1 MAKLFQQYK
10 ETVVPALMKQFSFG
24 NLHQVP
30 QISKITLNIGLGR
43 VAKDPA
49 FIETAESSLS
59 AISGQKPVRN
69 KAKKSIAGF
78 KIRQGMVVGMSVT
91 LRKARMYD
99 FLDKLVSMT
108 LPRVRDFRGIDK
120 KYVDAHGNMSIGFK
134 ENAAFPEI
142 RSDELERLHG
152 LEVTITTTAHNKE
165 EGLALF
171 TALGFPF
178 KE

>member
-1 MAKLFQQYK
+1 MTRLTQQYK
-10 ETVVPALMKQFSFG
+10 ETVVPALMKQFAFA
-24 NLHQVP
+24 NPHQVP
-30 QISKITLNIGLGR
+30 KVTKVTLNIGLGR
-43 VAKDPA
+43 VSKDPA
-49 FIETAESSLS
+49 FIETAEASLT

-99 FLDKLVSMT
+99 FLEKLVSMT

-120 KYVDAHGNMSIGFK
+120 KYVDHHGNMSIGFR

-142 RSDELERLHG
+142 RSDEFERLHG
-152 LEVTITTTAHNKE
+152 LEVTITTTAANKE

-171 TALGFPF
+171 TGLGFPF
-178 KE
+178 KQ